1 MNPIDTKHSSSSSG
15 DVLGGNT
22 SPDAS
27 RDPNP
32 PTIAPFSSTVSSSR
46 ASYHQVFQKSPLLA
60 TTPPQITRVLSQSY
74 PYVRSLD
81 RFAGLVTWTTED
93 PWESFLLVSAFWALA
108 LYGDLVMIW
117 AGNVLVVGILVL
129 GMYMRNHG
137 QSECAAEYVVLF
149 CKLDLLRTSRGHP
162 SIT

>member
-1 MNPIDTKHSSSSSG
+1 MNPVDNKNSSSSFG
-15 DVLGGNT
+15 DAQVGNT
-22 SPDAS
+22 SPDGS
-27 RDPNP
+27 RDLNP
-32 PTIAPFSSTVSSSR
+32 PTIAPFSSSTASSR

-117 AGNVLVVGILVL
+117 AGNVLVIGILIL
-129 GMYMRNHG
+129 GMYLRNHG
-137 QSECAAEYVVLF
+137 RSECTKF
-149 CKLDLLRTSRGHP
+149 ST
-162 SIT
+162 

>member
-32 PTIAPFSSTVSSSR
+32 PTVAPFSSTTTSSR

-93 PWESFLLVSAFWALA
+93 PWESFLLVSGFWALA

-117 AGNVLVVGILVL
+117 AGNVLVVGILIL
-129 GMYMRNHG
+129 GMYLRNHG
-137 QSECAAEYVVLF
+137 RSKSAI
-149 CKLDLLRTSRGHP
+149 DLQNRFAKNK
-162 SIT
+162 